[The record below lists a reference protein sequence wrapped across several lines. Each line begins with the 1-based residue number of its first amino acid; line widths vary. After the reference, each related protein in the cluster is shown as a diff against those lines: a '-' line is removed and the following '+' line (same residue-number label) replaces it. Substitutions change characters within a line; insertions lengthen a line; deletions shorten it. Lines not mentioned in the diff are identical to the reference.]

1 MKRSMMTDKRPQE
14 AAASNER
21 HEKGRILGIFGNVPL
36 YGQERGNIEVMRALQ
51 LAGYQVRIISNGK
64 LGHLHIQPEL
74 DRNGIPW
81 TTAPFGPRL
90 SRRCSP
96 GEWLNIGWGLLHTNW
111 VLLREI
117 VRFRP
122 THLYTM
128 APDWIDYTTPVIFL
142 TRIPL
147 VYRMGDRPRVSRPLF
162 RFIWKWHAARISA
175 LGAISDFV
183 LNTAREHGF
192 EPTKCRTVRSCPPGG
207 LLAQPDSQPTQV
219 RLLVTYFA
227 DGVNKQKETV
237 LQHEPNVLTVVYVG
251 QLAEGKGVH
260 LVVEAALALLSE
272 DAQVRFLIAGDYSY
286 NNPFALQLRERVER
300 AMVSDR
306 IRFLGFVTNREDVFR
321 LADLHVC
328 PSLCEE
334 ALGNTVLEAKRAE
347 LPSVIF
353 ARGGLSETVVHGAD
367 GWVCEVQTAKGLE
380 AAIRFYL
387 AHPEACVTQG
397 KAARASVIGNHRFGV
412 ERFAR
417 EWEEVFAAARLGD

>member
-1 MKRSMMTDKRPQE
+1 MMTGKLPQGT
-14 AAASNER
+14 AASNAR
-21 HEKGRILGIFGNVPL
+21 GEKGRILVIFGNVPL
-36 YGQERGNIEVMRALQ
+36 FGQERGNIEVMRILQ
-51 LAGYQVRIISNGK
+51 QAGYRVRVICNGK
-64 LGHLHIQPEL
+64 NGNLHIQPEL

-81 TTAPFGPRL
+81 TTAPFGPRISVHCRL
-90 SRRCSP
+90 
-96 GEWLNIGWGLLHTNW
+96 GEWLEIGWGILHTNW
-111 VLLREI
+111 VLWREI

-162 RFIWKWHAARISA
+162 RFIWKRHAARISA

-183 LNTAREHGF
+183 LNTARKHGF
-192 EPTKCRTVRSCPPGG
+192 DPTKSRTVRSCPPGG
-207 LLAQPDSQPTQV
+207 LLAQPVSQPTQV
-219 RLLVTYFA
+219 RLHVPYFEE
-227 DGVNKQKETV
+227 GVNKQKETV
-237 LQHEPNVLTVVYVG
+237 VRCEPDVLTVVYVG
-251 QLAEGKGVH
+251 QLAECKGVH
-260 LVVEAALALLSE
+260 LVVEAALALLSAG
-272 DAQVRFLIAGDYSY
+272 AQVRFLIAGDYTY
-286 NNPFALQLRERVER
+286 QNPFAVQLRERVER
-300 AMVSDR
+300 ALASDR
-306 IRFLGFVTNREDVFR
+306 IQFLGFVTNREEVFR

-334 ALGNTVLEAKRAE
+334 ALGNTVLEAKRAG

-353 ARGGLSETVVHGAD
+353 ARGGLAETVVHGTD
-367 GWVCEVQTAKGLE
+367 GWVSEAQTAKGLE

-397 KAARASVIGNHRFGV
+397 KAARASVTGNRRFGV

-417 EWEEVFAAARLGD
+417 EWEEVFAATRED